1 MIRILKF
8 ILIFITFAVILLG
21 SIVWINRDAYQT
33 LFSNREGMAEGSEWV
48 EDTYSLQ
55 GLTEYIRKQP
65 TPVSLVSQVVG
76 QDSTLALN
84 AETPRPIGMLS
95 SLWIL
100 IALAEEI
107 ELGSLSADQ
116 ELRWQDITSYQIPGV
131 SEQDHVALED
141 ALRARVGSDPGIR
154 EEDGELVVTLDK
166 AAELLPEMGDLAL
179 ADALIHT
186 IGQESLQGH
195 HDRWRE
201 SFGWAHTEAPVP
213 FSGIYLAMA
222 HGVLDAEADTF
233 DVTGLIADSIFTQR
247 AARQAGHQWMWAL
260 SKAYHTPSREAEQ
273 PWRETLQDQRLGITF
288 MQERDALALF
298 PLSTASEMEHA
309 LESLLRREA
318 DQDPVA
324 EQVMAWL
331 DWPMNQSQTTRDFAW
346 YGAQYDSRMGFLGG
360 YDIGTSGYTG
370 DTTVQVV
377 LFDRLPVAFWFHL
390 SANHMQQD
398 YQQRLSYDPALIAT
412 TKRAIRLAD
421 SP

>member
-1 MIRILKF
+1 
-8 ILIFITFAVILLG
+8 
-21 SIVWINRDAYQT
+21 
-33 LFSNREGMAEGSEWV
+33 
-48 EDTYSLQ
+48 
-55 GLTEYIRKQP
+55 
-65 TPVSLVSQVVG
+65 
-76 QDSTLALN
+76 
-84 AETPRPIGMLS
+84 
-95 SLWIL
+95 
-100 IALAEEI
+100 
-107 ELGSLSADQ
+107 
-116 ELRWQDITSYQIPGV
+116 
-131 SEQDHVALED
+131 
-141 ALRARVGSDPGIR
+141 
-154 EEDGELVVTLDK
+154 
-166 AAELLPEMGDLAL
+166 
-179 ADALIHT
+179 
-186 IGQESLQGH
+186 
-195 HDRWRE
+195 
-201 SFGWAHTEAPVP
+201 
-213 FSGIYLAMA
+213 
-222 HGVLDAEADTF
+222 
-233 DVTGLIADSIFTQR
+233 
-247 AARQAGHQWMWAL
+247 MWAL

>member
-1 MIRILKF
+1 MVRIVKF
-8 ILIFITFAVILLG
+8 ILIFITFAVVLLG

-65 TPVSLVSQVVG
+65 QPISLVSQVVG

-100 IALAEEI
+100 MALAEEI
-107 ELGSLSADQ
+107 EQGALSPDQ
-116 ELRWQDITSYQIPGV
+116 ELRWKDITSYQIPGV

-141 ALRARVGSDPGIR
+141 ALRSRVGSEPGFR
-154 EEDGELVVTLDK
+154 EEEGEIVVTLDK
-166 AAELLPEMGDLAL
+166 AAQLLPEMGDLAL

-186 IGQESLQGH
+186 LGQESLQRH
-195 HDRWRE
+195 HDRWRA
-201 SFGWAHTEAPVP
+201 SYDWVHTEAPVP

-222 HGVLDAEADTF
+222 QGVLDTEADTF
-233 DVTGLIADSIFTQR
+233 DVAGMIADSIFSQSST
-247 AARQAGHQWMWAL
+247 RQEGHQWMWAL
-260 SKAYHTPSREAEQ
+260 SKAYHAPSREEEQ
-273 PWRETLQDQRLGITF
+273 QWRETLEDQRLGITF

-298 PLSTASEMEHA
+298 PISTAQEIEQA
-309 LESLLRREA
+309 LQALLRQEA

-324 EQVMAWL
+324 KQVMAWL

-377 LFDRLPVAFWFHL
+377 LFDRLPIAFWFHL

>member
-1 MIRILKF
+1 MVRIIKF

-65 TPVSLVSQVVG
+65 HPVSLVSQVVG
-76 QDSTLALN
+76 QDSTIVLN
-84 AETPRPIGMLS
+84 AQAPRPIGMLS
-95 SLWIL
+95 SLWVL
-100 IALAEEI
+100 MALAEEI
-107 ELGSLSADQ
+107 EQGALSPDQ

-141 ALRARVGSDPGIR
+141 ALRSSLGEDPGVR
-154 EEDGELVVTLDK
+154 EEAGELVVTLDK
-166 AAELLPEMGDLAL
+166 AAQLLPAMGDLAL

-186 IGQESLQGH
+186 IGQEAFKRHHARWSESLA
-195 HDRWRE
+195 WT
-201 SFGWAHTEAPVP
+201 HTEAPVP

-222 HGVLDAEADTF
+222 HDVLDAEADTLNPTF
-233 DVTGLIADSIFTQR
+233 MISDSVFSQR
-247 AARQAGHQWMWAL
+247 DARQAGHQWMWAL
-260 SKAYHTPSREAEQ
+260 SKAYHDPVREDERL
-273 PWRETLQDQRLGITF
+273 WRKTLQNQRLGLTF
-288 MQERDALALF
+288 MQERDALAFF
-298 PLSTASEMEHA
+298 PLSTASDMEKA
-309 LESLLRREA
+309 LQDLLRRERE
-318 DQDPVA
+318 QDA
-324 EQVMAWL
+324 AAQRVMTWL
-331 DWPMNQSQTTRDFAW
+331 DWPMSQSQTTRDFAW

-360 YDIGTSGYTG
+360 YDIGTSGYTE

-377 LFDRLPVAFWFHL
+377 LFDRLPIAFWFHL

>member
-1 MIRILKF
+1 MARILKF
-8 ILIFITFAVILLG
+8 TLLFITFAVILLG

-48 EDTYSLQ
+48 EDTYSLK

-65 TPVSLVSQVVG
+65 QPVSIVSQVVG
-76 QDSTLALN
+76 QDSTLTLN
-84 AETPRPIGMLS
+84 DETPRPIGMLS
-95 SLWIL
+95 SLWVL

-107 ELGSLSADQ
+107 EQGSLDPDQ
-116 ELRWQDITSYQIPGV
+116 ELRWEDITTYQIPGV
-131 SEQDHVALED
+131 SEQDHEALED
-141 ALRARVGSDPGIR
+141 ALRSRAGSERGIL
-154 EEDGELVVTLDK
+154 EDQGEIVLTLDK
-166 AAELLPEMGDLAL
+166 AADLLPEMGDLAL
-179 ADALIHT
+179 ADAIIHT
-186 IGQESLQGH
+186 LGQEALQRH
-195 HDRWRE
+195 HARWRE
-201 SFGWAHTEAPVP
+201 SFGWTHTEAPVP

-222 HGVLDAEADTF
+222 NGVLDVEADTF
-233 DVTGLIADSIFTQR
+233 DVTGMITDSMMSQPKS
-247 AARQAGHQWMWAL
+247 RQAGHQWMWAL
-260 SKAYHTPSREAEQ
+260 SNAYGAPTREEEQ
-273 PWRETLQDQRLGITF
+273 QWRKTLKDQRLGINF

-298 PLSTASEMEHA
+298 PVSTAKEMEQA

-412 TKRAIRLAD
+412 TKRAIRRSE